1 MDFDLSEEQ
10 NLLRQ
15 SAERLL
21 ADQYDFEARKQHG
34 QDEPGWSRAMWAKF
48 AELGLLAIPFS
59 EEDGGLG
66 GGPVELMLVAEA
78 MGAKLTL
85 EPYLPTVILGGGI
98 LRRAPESLRQRWLE
112 GVIAGTTLLSLAHAE
127 RQARF
132 TLSDVATRVRLDGD
146 HYVLDGDK
154 SLILAGDS
162 ADALVVTARLSGE
175 RRDEGGIVLL
185 LVDAKAEGVTRNGY
199 ATQDGRRAAEIQF
212 RNVRVS
218 QDNLIAGPETGF
230 ALLQAVTDEA
240 IAALC
245 AEAVGAM
252 SAISGLTVEYL
263 KTRKQFGVPIGSFQA
278 LQHRASDMYVELEQA
293 RSMALFATMMA
304 AEQDAAKRGRAIS
317 AAKVQ
322 IGRSAR
328 QIGQEAIQLHGGIGM
343 TMEAAVGHYFKR
355 LTMIELMFGDTD
367 HHLRRVAETVGPL

>member
-10 NLLRQ
+10 TLLKQ

-21 ADQYDFEARKQHG
+21 QDQYDFEARKQHG
-34 QDEPGWSRAMWAKF
+34 ADEPGWSRAMWAKF

-66 GGPVELMLVAEA
+66 GGPVELMLVSEA
-78 MGAKLTL
+78 MGARLTL
-85 EPYLPTVILGGGI
+85 EPFVPTVILAGGA
-98 LRRAPESLRQRWLE
+98 LRRAPAALRQRWLD
-112 GVIAGTTLLSLAHAE
+112 GVIAGTTILALAHSE
-127 RQARF
+127 RQARY
-132 TLSDVATRVRLDGD
+132 TLSDVETEAKPDKDGF
-146 HYVLDGDK
+146 LINGSK
-154 SLILAGDS
+154 SLVLAGDS
-162 ADALVVTARLSGE
+162 ADALVVSARIEGK
-175 RRDEGGIVLL
+175 RRDRTGIALF
-185 LVDAKAEGVTRNGY
+185 LVDARSDGLTRQGY
-199 ATQDGRRAAEIQF
+199 ATQDGHRAAEIQF
-212 RNVRVS
+212 RNVRVARE
-218 QDNLIAGPETGF
+218 NMIAGPDAGF
-230 ALLQAVTDEA
+230 DLLQTVMDEA

-252 SAISGLTVEYL
+252 ATITTLTVDYL

-278 LQHRASDMYVELEQA
+278 LQHRAADMVVELEQA

-304 AEQDAAKRGRAIS
+304 GETDSATRGRAIS

-322 IGRSAR
+322 INRSAR
-328 QIGQEAIQLHGGIGM
+328 LIGQEAIQLHGGIGM

-367 HHLRRVAETVGPL
+367 HHLRQVAQTAGPL